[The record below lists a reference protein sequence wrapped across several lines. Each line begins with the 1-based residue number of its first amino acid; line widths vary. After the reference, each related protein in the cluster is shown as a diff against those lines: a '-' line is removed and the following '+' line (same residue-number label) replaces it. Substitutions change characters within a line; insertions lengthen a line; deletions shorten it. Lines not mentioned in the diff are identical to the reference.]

1 MASSS
6 RYSDADY
13 AALRAAFDNVDPNS
27 PLALDQVKINFSAAL
42 ASLEVAKERLVAA
55 ETDEARLAQVE
66 TCVDR
71 VVSSSW
77 RSPCLPLT
85 G

>member
-1 MASSS
+1 MLTTPPSVLPSITS
-6 RYSDADY
+6 IQTR
-13 AALRAAFDNVDPNS
+13 RWN
-27 PLALDQVKINFSAAL
+27 AL